1 MEIAELIRALAN
13 FDTLSARQWVAD
25 AGRER
30 IEWSRVAAPPID
42 DPLEMAIAASM
53 VEPSP
58 STRLEQ
64 ALRSAHHELEK
75 LLLEQGVRDE
85 NLVGQFQEGIK
96 A

>member
-1 MEIAELIRALAN
+1 MPAER
-13 FDTLSARQWVAD
+13 D
-25 AGRER
+25 
-30 IEWSRVAAPPID
+30 EWSRAAAPPID

-64 ALRSAHHELEK
+64 ALPSAHHELEK

-85 NLVGQFQEGIK
+85 NLVGQFQEGISRD
-96 A
+96 AFLRSIRHQSMHYGFTC